1 MGRPRRTEPV
11 KLFVGLLGGD
21 ADLLRRARQLLAHRF
36 GPVERET
43 PAREFD
49 FTDYYREE
57 MGPELKR
64 VFLVFGQ
71 PIAPEQLA
79 EIKLAT
85 NSMER
90 EIAEQALLPDIPRP
104 VNIDPG
110 YVDLAKLV
118 LATTKDRSH
127 RIYLGQGIYAE
138 VTLHYA
144 EERWQVS
151 PWTYPEFHAPEV
163 QAFLSD
169 VRRTLHEQRR
179 AWRRALEGGA
189 SQG

>member
-1 MGRPRRTEPV
+1 MGRPRRAEPV

-21 ADLLRRARQLLAHRF
+21 EDLLRRARQLLTRAW
-36 GPVERET
+36 GPIEHET
-43 PAREFD
+43 PIRD
-49 FTDYYREE
+49 FTYSDYYRAE
-57 MGPELKR
+57 MGEGLRR
-64 VFLVFGQ
+64 VFLVFER
-71 PIAPEQLA
+71 PIAADEIA

-85 NSMER
+85 NALEK
-90 EIAEQALLPDIPRP
+90 EIADQAMADVERP

-138 VTLHYA
+138 VTLHYSD
-144 EERWQVS
+144 ERWQAS
-151 PWTYPEFHAPEV
+151 PWTYPEFHEPDI

-169 VRRTLHEQRR
+169 VRRSLHEQRR
-179 AWRRALEGGA
+179 AWRRALEEGA
-189 SQG
+189 AKE